1 MSRQALFIA
10 LPSLALALALPFAGA
25 QGAAQAGDSSSMA
38 MQQGM
43 DKFRNSP
50 LIQEIRI
57 ATAKYQD
64 INVALHQETGWV
76 VATPCVSG
84 PDTGAMGVHLVN
96 PSRIA
101 DGVLDP
107 GAPEALIYEP
117 MADGSM
123 RLVGVEFIEVAADWA
138 ARHPNGPP
146 PEVAGNLMNLLQAP
160 NRYGLPE
167 SYYLHVWA
175 WQHNP
180 RGSFADWNT
189 KVTCARQPLP

>member
-1 MSRQALFIA
+1 MSRHTLFIA
-10 LPSLALALALPFAGA
+10 VSTLALALPLAYAHGVRA
-25 QGAAQAGDSSSMA
+25 DDSSSMA
-38 MQQGM
+38 MPQGM
-43 DKFRNSP
+43 AMSSNSP

-57 ATAKYQD
+57 ATAKYKD
-64 INVALHQETGWV
+64 INVALHKETGWV

-107 GAPEALIYEP
+107 AAPEALIYEP

-146 PEVAGNLMNLLQAP
+146 PEVAGNLMNLMQAP
-160 NRYGLPE
+160 NRYGLPPV
-167 SYYLHVWA
+167 YYLHVWA
-175 WQHNP
+175 WQDNP
-180 RGSFADWNT
+180 KGTFADWNT
-189 KVTCARQPLP
+189 KVTCALQPLS

>member
-1 MSRQALFIA
+1 MSRHPLLIA
-10 LPSLALALALPFAGA
+10 VSTLALALPSACA
-25 QGAAQAGDSSSMA
+25 LADDASSMA
-38 MQQGM
+38 MHQGAGLGI
-43 DKFRNSP
+43 RSP
-50 LIQEIRI
+50 LVQEIRL

-64 INVALHQETGWV
+64 INVALHKEPGWV

-84 PDTGAMGVHLVN
+84 PDTGAMGVHVVN

-107 GAPEALIYEP
+107 AAPEALIYEP

-138 ARHPNGPP
+138 ARHPDGPP

-160 NRYGLPE
+160 NRFGLP
-167 SYYLHVWA
+167 SAYYLHVWA
-175 WQHNP
+175 WQDNP
-180 RGSFADWNT
+180 KGSFADWNT
-189 KVTCARQPLP
+189 KVSCTMQPLPSA